1 MVELAEDF
9 EGMTLEARGLLGLH
23 PRSLCTRLLTTSV
36 EAVWLR
42 RGHRLERHLHLT
54 DHRNGRTN
62 QMNDVS
68 FLLKG
73 CFNVGLHQ
81 PTKCALENDIH
92 EY

>member
-9 EGMTLEARGLLGLH
+9 EGMTLEARELLGLH
-23 PRSLCTRLLTTSV
+23 PLSLCTRLLTTSM

-54 DHRNGRTN
+54 DHRNGHTN
-62 QMNDVS
+62 LMNDDVS

-73 CFNVGLHQ
+73 MFQCGI
-81 PTKCALENDIH
+81 TSAKEICIGK
-92 EY
+92 